1 MAAIYHAPTD
11 IAVAIDLLA
20 ETNEKT
26 VVVAGGTEVTRRLR
40 EIRDAASGCSTSTNC
55 MIYAA

>member
-20 ETNEKT
+20 EMNEKT

-40 EIRDAASGCSTSTNC
+40 ENRDAASGCSTSTNC

>member
-20 ETNEKT
+20 QMNEKT

-40 EIRDAASGCSTSTNC
+40 RSG
-55 MIYAA
+55 MLRAVARHRPIA